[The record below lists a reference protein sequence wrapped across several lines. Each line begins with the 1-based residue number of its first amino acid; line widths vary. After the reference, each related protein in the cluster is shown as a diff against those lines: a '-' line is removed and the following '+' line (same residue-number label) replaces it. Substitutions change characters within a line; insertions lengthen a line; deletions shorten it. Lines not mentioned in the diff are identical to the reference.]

1 MHLRLHVCA
10 AAMPMNKSRPL
21 LRSHGE
27 PESLFIQT
35 FMTFPHDRISPSPSP
50 SAVHLFHQR
59 VFPASSLTLLPISL
73 LYRTIRPALSTLS
86 LSLYRSVRRIFRALS
101 SDHVLESVLE
111 LPRREGEGEKSIT
124 QLQSVALR
132 ALQGDDKAGLEM
144 RYRVLRPTVAR

>member
-1 MHLRLHVCA
+1 M
-10 AAMPMNKSRPL
+10 SSPL
-21 LRSHGE
+21 LLS
-27 PESLFIQT
+27 PSSLFRSFIER
-35 FMTFPHDRISPSPSP
+35 FAR
-50 SAVHLFHQR
+50 
-59 VFPASSLTLLPISL
+59 
-73 LYRTIRPALSTLS
+73 LYPLYPS

-111 LPRREGEGEKSIT
+111 LPRRKGEKSIT

>member
-1 MHLRLHVCA
+1 M
-10 AAMPMNKSRPL
+10 SSPL
-21 LRSHGE
+21 LLS
-27 PESLFIQT
+27 PSSLFRSFIER
-35 FMTFPHDRISPSPSP
+35 FAR
-50 SAVHLFHQR
+50 
-59 VFPASSLTLLPISL
+59 
-73 LYRTIRPALSTLS
+73 LYPLYPS

>member
-73 LYRTIRPALSTLS
+73 LYRFARLYPLYPSP
-86 LSLYRSVRRIFRALS
+86 SLYRSVRRIFRALS

-111 LPRREGEGEKSIT
+111 LPRRKGEKSIT

>member
-1 MHLRLHVCA
+1 M
-10 AAMPMNKSRPL
+10 SSPL
-21 LRSHGE
+21 LLSPPFPLFRS
-27 PESLFIQT
+27 FIER
-35 FMTFPHDRISPSPSP
+35 FAR
-50 SAVHLFHQR
+50 
-59 VFPASSLTLLPISL
+59 
-73 LYRTIRPALSTLS
+73 LYPLYPS

-111 LPRREGEGEKSIT
+111 LPRREGEKSIT